1 MRLVDRADVIPTMV
15 SQDVETIRAMMKELD
30 AGVIELVQNTVREII
45 SKNPGARDVLLNEP
59 EKLDAIGMNIR
70 AVA

>member
-30 AGVIELVQNTVREII
+30 AGVIELVQNTVRE
-45 SKNPGARDVLLNEP
+45 SSPRTP
-59 EKLDAIGMNIR
+59 EHATCC
-70 AVA
+70 